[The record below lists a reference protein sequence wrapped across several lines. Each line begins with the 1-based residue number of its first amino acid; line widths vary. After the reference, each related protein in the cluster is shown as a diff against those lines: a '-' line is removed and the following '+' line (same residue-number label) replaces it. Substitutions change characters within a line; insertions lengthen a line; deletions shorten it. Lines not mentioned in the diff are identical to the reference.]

1 LNGKINKQNR
11 RVWARENPYRTQ
23 EKHTQYRK
31 KVNVWV
37 GILGNILVGLFF
49 IDGNLNQHR
58 YLDLL
63 QMEVGPELDALR
75 DNGEIIFQ
83 HDGAPA
89 HSAANVR
96 EFLNETFPDS
106 WVDHSVGLH
115 EVLTLH
121 HSIFFLWGHL
131 GTQVYD
137 LIRGQPETVE
147 ELRGRITDP

>member
-1 LNGKINKQNR
+1 
-11 RVWARENPYRTQ
+11 
-23 EKHTQYRK
+23 
-31 KVNVWV
+31 V
-37 GILGNILVGLFF
+37 GWNFRQHLRGLFF

-106 WVDHSVGLH
+106 WMDHSVGLH

-121 HSIFFLWGHL
+121 HSIFFFMGPFRN
-131 GTQVYD
+131 TS
-137 LIRGQPETVE
+137 
-147 ELRGRITDP
+147 LRPHKRSTRNCGGIKGKNN

>member
-1 LNGKINKQNR
+1 
-11 RVWARENPYRTQ
+11 
-23 EKHTQYRK
+23 
-31 KVNVWV
+31 V
-37 GILGNILVGLFF
+37 GWNFRQHLRGLFF

-106 WVDHSVGLH
+106 WMDHSVGLH